1 MRALLSTIVARIRD
15 FLRPAASDADFDQE
29 LELHLA
35 MAEEDKVRR
44 GMSPE
49 QARREARLELG
60 GVAQLREAARAA
72 RGLPWV
78 ETFWLDAKLGLRML
92 RRSWGLTLVGGL
104 AMAVT
109 IGLGASIFNIW
120 DTFAG
125 TRLPL
130 DEGDRIVAIQPFD
143 RAAQRVHRETPLA
156 DFRRWHETLTSVDH
170 VSAMREIDP
179 AVITR
184 DGAIGSVP
192 AAEMTASGFQLARV
206 QPLLGRPLM
215 EEDER
220 AGAEAVAVIGY
231 QLWQSAFS
239 SDPAVLGQR
248 IQIGDTP
255 HIVVGVMPEGFRFPI
270 NQRLWTPLRTSPVGE
285 MQPARADAFIFA
297 RLVPGATLERA
308 QAEVATFGLLPRDTA
323 AGTTARLEPRVVPYA
338 AGIFP
343 EVHSNSWLAG
353 VILLLGALLL
363 IPPCANIAILVYAR
377 TVTRR
382 EEFAVRTALGASR
395 GRIVTQLFVEVLVLA
410 AGAGIAGFL
419 LARELSGWLTRI
431 VMPTVGPGNLPF
443 WMDFTPSLA
452 TVLCVAGLS
461 VLAAA
466 IAGAVPAF
474 RVTGRWRRGGVVGL
488 GNRGAGA
495 GLGKTWTAL
504 LATQVALSL
513 AILPSAM
520 EMMWGIFRPT
530 IVGPGLPVEEF
541 LSASLVMEG
550 DSSRFDNLR
559 IEVVRRLTS
568 EAGISGATVS
578 AARLLEEP
586 SADIEVEG
594 SEVQDAEAQFNLVDD
609 KFFEVFG
616 VRFLAGR
623 RFDASDFGPGRTPV
637 IVNRSFVTEV
647 VGDPPS
653 PRRTSANALGRRIRY
668 RDRESPAERETALV
682 RRSAQREGGLVH
694 RSLGEGGWHEIVGVV
709 EDFLGSNDGPTIFHP
724 MTGAPHPVSLTI
736 RAPSGIGLAADRLR
750 EVVSGLDPKLR
761 IGRLRSLDE
770 MYWQRRSFEH
780 MFGFMVGAVTV
791 IVLLL
796 SMAGMYTLM
805 AFIVA
810 QRWRE
815 IGVRAALGAQPR
827 RLLIGI
833 FGRAAVPLLIGA
845 MAGCAIALRLH
856 SSLPILEAGGRS
868 IPGIVPASAVVMIVV
883 GLLAVAGPARRAI
896 RIDPTEALRVT

>member
-1 MRALLSTIVARIRD
+1 MRALFYTIVARIRD
-15 FLRPAASDADFDQE
+15 FLHPAASDADFEEE
-29 LELHLA
+29 LRLHLA
-35 MAEEDKVRR
+35 MAEEDKIRR
-44 GMSPE
+44 GLSPG

-78 ETFWLDAKLGLRML
+78 ESFWLDGKLGLRML
-92 RRSWGLTLVGGL
+92 RKSWGLTIVGGL

-109 IGLGASIFNIW
+109 IGLGASMFNIW
-120 DTFAG
+120 DTFAE

-130 DEGDRIVAIQPFD
+130 NEGNRIVAIQPFD
-143 RAAQRVHRETPLA
+143 KAAQRVYRSTPLS
-156 DFRRWHETLTSVDH
+156 DFRRWHDTLTSVEQ
-170 VSAMREIDP
+170 VSAMRAIDP
-179 AVITR
+179 AVTTR
-184 DGAIGSVP
+184 NGVIGSVP

-206 QPLLGRPLM
+206 QPLLGRQLI

-220 AGAEAVAVIGY
+220 EGAEPVAVIGY
-231 QLWQSAFS
+231 QLWQSGFS

-255 HIVVGVMPEGFRFPI
+255 HVVVGVMPAGFRFPV
-270 NQRLWTPLRTSPVGE
+270 NQRLWTPLRTNPVGTVR
-285 MQPARADAFIFA
+285 PGGADAFIFA
-297 RLVPGATLERA
+297 RLVRGATLERA
-308 QAEVATFGLLPRDTA
+308 QAEVTAFGLLPRDTA
-323 AGTTARLEPRVVPYA
+323 ARTTARLEPRVVPYA
-338 AGIFP
+338 AGLFP
-343 EVHSNSWLAG
+343 DVHSNSWLAG
-353 VILLLGALLL
+353 VILLLSALLL

-395 GRIVTQLFVEVLVLA
+395 GRIVMQLFVEVLVLA

-419 LARELSGWLTRI
+419 LAREFSGRLTRI
-431 VMPTVGPGNLPF
+431 VMPTVVSGNLPF

-452 TVLCVAGLS
+452 TVLCAAGLS

-466 IAGAVPAF
+466 IAGAVPAL
-474 RVTGRWRRGGVVGL
+474 RVTGRWRRGGVFGL

-513 AILPSAM
+513 AILPSAT

-530 IVGPGLPVEEF
+530 IIGPGLPVEEF
-541 LSASLVMEG
+541 LTASLVVEG
-550 DSSRFDNLR
+550 DSSRFDSLR
-559 IEVVRRLTS
+559 FEVVRRLTS

-578 AARLLEEP
+578 AVKLLEEP
-586 SADIEVEG
+586 SAEIEVEG
-594 SEVQDAEAQFNLVDD
+594 SEVQDAEARFNSVDD
-609 KFFEVFG
+609 RFFDVFG
-616 VRFLAGR
+616 ARFLAGR
-623 RFDASDFGPGRTPV
+623 SFDASDFGPGRTPA
-637 IVNRSFVTEV
+637 IVNRSFVTEIL
-647 VGDPPS
+647 GEA
-653 PRRTSANALGRRIRY
+653 TALGSRFRY
-668 RDRESPAERETALV
+668 RDTEHTRQAAPPPA
-682 RRSAQREGGLVH
+682 
-694 RSLGEGGWHEIVGVV
+694 WHEIVGVV

-724 MTGAPHPVSLTI
+724 MAEAPHPVSLTI

-750 EVVSGLDPKLR
+750 EVASGLDPELR
-761 IGRLRSLDE
+761 VGRLRSLHE
-770 MYWQRRSFEH
+770 MYWQRRSFDH
-780 MFGFMVGAVTV
+780 MFGFMVGAVTL
-791 IVLLL
+791 IVLLF

-833 FGRAAVPLLIGA
+833 FGRAAVPLVIGA

-856 SSLPILEAGGRS
+856 SSLPIAEAGGRS
-868 IPGIVPASAVVMIVV
+868 IPGIVPASAALMIVV

-896 RIDPTEALRVT
+896 RIDPTEALRVS

>member
-1 MRALLSTIVARIRD
+1 MRALLYTIAARIRD

-29 LELHLA
+29 LKLHLA

-44 GMSPE
+44 GLSPE

-60 GVAQLREAARAA
+60 GMAQLREAARAA

-78 ETFWLDAKLGLRML
+78 ETFWLDGKLGLRML
-92 RRSWGLTLVGGL
+92 RKSWGLTLVGGL
-104 AMAVT
+104 AMAAT
-109 IGLGASIFNIW
+109 IGLGASMFNIW

-130 DEGDRIVAIQPFD
+130 DDGDRIVAIQPFD
-143 RAAQRVHRETPLA
+143 KAAQRVHRSTPLS
-156 DFRRWHETLTSVDH
+156 DFRRWHETLTSVEQ
-170 VSAMREIDP
+170 VSAMRAIDP

-184 DGAIGSVP
+184 DGVIGSVP

-206 QPLLGRPLM
+206 QPLLGRPLI

-220 AGAEAVAVIGY
+220 EGAEPVAVLGY
-231 QLWQSAFS
+231 QLWQSGFS

-248 IQIGDTP
+248 IQIGDRP

-270 NQRLWTPLRTSPVGE
+270 NQRLWTPLRPNPAGE
-285 MQPARADAFIFA
+285 VRPGSADAFIFA

-308 QAEVATFGLLPRDTA
+308 QAEVTTLGLLPRDTA

-338 AGIFP
+338 AGILP
-343 EVHSNSWLAG
+343 DVHSNSWLTG
-353 VILLLGALLL
+353 VIFLLGALLL

-382 EEFAVRTALGASR
+382 DEFAVRTALGASR
-395 GRIVTQLFVEVLVLA
+395 GRIVMQLFVEVLVLA

-431 VMPTVGPGNLPF
+431 VMPTMGPGNLPF

-474 RVTGRWRRGGVVGL
+474 RVTGRWRRGGVFGL
-488 GNRGAGA
+488 GNRGAGV

-530 IVGPGLPVEEF
+530 IIGPGLPVEEF
-541 LSASLVMEG
+541 LTASLVMEG

-559 IEVVRRLTS
+559 TEVVRRLTS
-568 EAGISGATVS
+568 EAGISGVTVS
-578 AARLLEEP
+578 AVRLLEEP

-594 SEVQDAEAQFNLVDD
+594 SEVQEAEARFNSVDD
-609 KFFEVFG
+609 KFFAVFG

-623 RFDASDFGPGRTPV
+623 SFAASDFGPGRSPV

-647 VGDPPS
+647 LGDPPS
-653 PRRTSANALGRRIRY
+653 PRLRRTSANALGRRIRY
-668 RDRESPAERETALV
+668 RDTEHTRQAAPPPA
-682 RRSAQREGGLVH
+682 
-694 RSLGEGGWHEIVGVV
+694 WHEIVGVV
-709 EDFLGSNDGPTIFHP
+709 EDLLGSNDGPMIFHP

-750 EVVSGLDPKLR
+750 EVASGLDPQLR
-761 IGRLRSLDE
+761 VGRVRSLDE
-770 MYWQRRSFEH
+770 MYWQRRSFDH
-780 MFGFMVGAVTV
+780 MFGFMVGVVTV
-791 IVLLL
+791 IVLLF
-796 SMAGMYTLM
+796 SMAGIYTLM

-810 QRWRE
+810 ERWRE

-856 SSLPILEAGGRS
+856 SFLPIAEAGGRS
-868 IPGIVPASAVVMIVV
+868 IPGIVPASAALMIVV

-896 RIDPTEALRVT
+896 RIDATEALRVS